1 MREKPK
7 DFKNKVMQYIAVNGI
22 HAAKLEFKGQVDYTT
37 LRRWTMPNIIQ
48 KAKDRYIEQ
57 KKNPDTVKKMRLRD
71 KQWRESKGK
80 TYIKKYNQHN
90 KEKINQY
97 QKEWSRKNKDKSRQ
111 YSKKW
116 ADKNKEKIAN
126 KRKARYHNN
135 ILFKL
140 MHINRV
146 YMGQLIDRTKY
157 LKIGSCREY
166 LGAEPQQVKDHI
178 EKQFLPGMCWENH
191 GEWHIDHIIPLSSA
205 KTETELK
212 KLFHYTN
219 LQPLWKIDN
228 LKKNN
233 KI

>member
-7 DFKNKVMQYIAVNGI
+7 DFKDKVMQYIALHGI
-22 HAAKLEFKGQVDYTT
+22 NVAKLEFKGQVDYTT
-37 LRRWTMPNIIQ
+37 LRRWIDPKYVI
-48 KAKDRYIEQ
+48 KSKDRYSKLKQDPNYI
-57 KKNPDTVKKMRLRD
+57 KMMRLRD
-71 KQWRESKGK
+71 KQWRDSKGK
-80 TYIKKYNQHN
+80 TYIPSYNMHN
-90 KEKINQY
+90 RERINQY
-97 QKEWSRKNKDKSRQ
+97 QKKWKQKNKDKVRQ
-111 YSKKW
+111 YDQRWISKNR
-116 ADKNKEKIAN
+116 DKINAKHRNKYK
-126 KRKARYHNN
+126 NN
-135 ILFKL
+135 PMHKL
-140 MHINRV
+140 MVLNRV
-146 YMGQLIDRTKY
+146 YIDQLIKRTKY